1 MAAGGRDSVTLALLS
16 MPRMSARALLSALPV
31 VMLERSKVTAYR
43 VYTAEALRIMTE
55 NTAKYAGGG
64 YMKQKYSDMVNPKPE
79 ETRTGQEIIDMMK
92 NKIAQIVGDPD

>member
-43 VYTAEALRIMTE
+43 VYTAEALRIITE

-64 YMKQKYSDMVNPKPE
+64 YMKQKYSDLVDPKPE
-79 ETRTGQEIIDMMK
+79 EKRTGNEIIEMMK
-92 NKIAQIVGDPD
+92 QKIADIGGEAD

>member
-1 MAAGGRDSVTLALLS
+1 
-16 MPRMSARALLSALPV
+16 MSARAILSTLPV
-31 VMLERSKVTAYR
+31 VMLEQSKVAAYR

-79 ETRTGQEIIDMMK
+79 ETRTGQEIIEMMK
-92 NKIAQIVGDPD
+92 QKIADIGGEAD

>member
-79 ETRTGQEIIDMMK
+79 EARTGQEIIDMMK
-92 NKIAQIVGDPD
+92 NKIAKIGGEPD

>member
-1 MAAGGRDSVTLALLS
+1 MA
-16 MPRMSARALLSALPV
+16 
-31 VMLERSKVTAYR
+31 AYR

-92 NKIAQIVGDPD
+92 NKIAQIGGDPD

>member
-1 MAAGGRDSVTLALLS
+1 

-43 VYTAEALRIMTE
+43 VYTAEALRVLTE

-64 YMKQKYSDMVNPKPE
+64 YLKVKYADIINPKPE
-79 ETRTGQEIIDMMK
+79 EKRTGSEIIEFMK
-92 NKIAQIVGDPD
+92 QKIADIGGEAD

>member
-1 MAAGGRDSVTLALLS
+1 MAAGGRDGVTLALLS
-16 MPRMSARALLSALPV
+16 MPRMSARAVLSALPV
-31 VMLERSKVTAYR
+31 VMLEQSKVAAYL

-92 NKIAQIVGDPD
+92 NKIAKIGGEPD

>member
-1 MAAGGRDSVTLALLS
+1 
-16 MPRMSARALLSALPV
+16 MSARAILSALPV
-31 VMLERSKVTAYR
+31 VMLERSKVSAYR

-64 YMKQKYSDMVNPKPE
+64 YMKQKYSDMINPKPE

-92 NKIAQIVGDPD
+92 NKIAEIGGEPA